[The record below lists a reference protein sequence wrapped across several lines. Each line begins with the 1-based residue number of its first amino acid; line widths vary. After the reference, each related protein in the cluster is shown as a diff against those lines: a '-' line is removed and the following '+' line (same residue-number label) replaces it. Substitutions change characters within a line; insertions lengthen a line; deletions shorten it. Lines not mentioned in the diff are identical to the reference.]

1 MDSMRL
7 RNFPISFF
15 APALGLAGMALA
27 VLKSEELFHLPR
39 GLTVVLIGLSIAVF
53 AAVGVVYLIKLILH
67 RESVR
72 EEYLHPVRMNF
83 FPLIAKVL
91 LVLSI
96 VFLGLSPVTSR
107 WLWGAGLILNLVFGI
122 SILSAWISHEHFKI
136 QHLSPAWF
144 IPVVGNIMVPIA
156 GVQHATPELSWFFFA
171 VGLSWMVILTVII
184 LNRLIFHDPL
194 PEKLIPTLFILF
206 AAPAIAFISYYKLTE
221 SFDAFARILY
231 YFALFVFVLVF
242 AQWRRLLKIRFYL
255 SWWAYSFPLAAFT
268 LATVLM
274 FHVTGLPFFRVLA
287 GVVLAVLVAL
297 VSVLIVLTVRAIS
310 RGEICVEET

>member
-1 MDSMRL
+1 MDRL
-7 RNFPISFF
+7 RLQNFPISFF
-15 APALGLAGMALA
+15 APALGLAGLALA
-27 VLKSEELFHLPR
+27 VLKSEQLFHLPR
-39 GLTVVLIGLSIAVF
+39 GLTVVLIGLAIAVF
-53 AAVGVVYLIKLILH
+53 VVVGVIYLIKLILH

-72 EEYLHPVRMNF
+72 EEYVHPVKINF

-91 LVLSI
+91 LVLSV
-96 VFLGLSPVTSR
+96 VFLGLNVGASR

-122 SILSAWISHEHFKI
+122 SILGAWISHEHFRI
-136 QHLSPAWF
+136 QHLSPAWL
-144 IPVVGNIMVPIA
+144 IPVVGNIIVPIA
-156 GVQHATPELSWFFFA
+156 GVQHANPEISWFFFA
-171 VGLSWMVILTVII
+171 VGVGWMVILTTVIF
-184 LNRLIFHDPL
+184 NRLLFHDPL

-231 YFALFVFVLVF
+231 YFALFVFILVF

-274 FHVTGLPFFRVLA
+274 FHVTGASFFRILAGGVLA
-287 GVVLAVLVAL
+287 VLAVLVA
-297 VSVLIVLTVRAIS
+297 VLIVLTARAIS
-310 RGEICVEET
+310 GREICLEEG